1 MMNQTNDKPDKWE
14 KLAQELKEIKGNE
27 NISDELA
34 ERVIDFL
41 RQLAE
46 LEIKMIEE
54 GRFKNKPPIT
64 SAK

>member
-1 MMNQTNDKPDKWE
+1 MNQTNDKPDKWE

-41 RQLAE
+41 KMLAE
-46 LEIKMIEE
+46 VELIIKYQEAM
-54 GRFKNKPPIT
+54 K
-64 SAK
+64 S

>member
-1 MMNQTNDKPDKWE
+1 MNQTNDKPDKWE